1 MISTI
6 EELLDQAA
14 KGNLKEHAFPN
25 VELKRSW
32 DQKYGVKLSGL
43 GNQIENNVSW
53 MAIGIEDD
61 GKFTGHDEQ
70 RIIKD
75 EEIVSQHI
83 NNYLD
88 PVQACL
94 AMRTFN
100 VSGNWILV
108 IKIVNPGAV
117 VRWNHAAYK
126 KAGTTIQAMKP
137 DEEMELTVKLPGLS
151 DFSKQSFDG
160 PLDSG
165 LVDSFLSKLRR
176 KRVEF
181 DTINI
186 SATNADEI
194 LSSIRIK
201 NTNTSRILFGD
212 YQYRV
217 VFYDDAELPVKNETR
232 TGLYGILEDDFT
244 SKIQSWAKRHGV
256 SVKYP
261 SFPELALREAL
272 ANAVA
277 HAAYFERNGEIIVEV
292 FKDKIVISNLCL
304 PETGYFANKWFS
316 RSHKTFN
323 GMLMETLRLA
333 GIVDELGRGKNL
345 IFADSIKN
353 GKKPP
358 YVSLEQSGRYN
369 RWRLCLYGGVS
380 NNIQLRLFKR
390 INEIYPSV
398 QKALI
403 AHALILWNSQPVSQ
417 IRGYIDS
424 ESAPLFAEVL
434 NDHDGPIFFYEKE
447 DRIVLQRWVRVLLEE
462 GKDSKS
468 FTVAEEEQLYKFTY
482 EMQSKY
488 NNFLITS
495 REFRKMA
502 HMGDTKSEIVLSSTL
517 LKKWVKEK
525 KVDKIKK
532 GVYKF
537 LDTTPSAVSLNR
549 LLDFLQEKQM

>member
-1 MISTI
+1 M
-6 EELLDQAA
+6 
-14 KGNLKEHAFPN
+14 
-25 VELKRSW
+25 
-32 DQKYGVKLSGL
+32 
-43 GNQIENNVSW
+43 
-53 MAIGIEDD
+53 
-61 GKFTGHDEQ
+61 
-70 RIIKD
+70 
-75 EEIVSQHI
+75 
-83 NNYLD
+83 
-88 PVQACL
+88 
-94 AMRTFN
+94 
-100 VSGNWILV
+100 

-160 PLDSG
+160 PHDSG

-194 LSSIRIK
+194 LSSIRLK

-244 SKIQSWAKRHGV
+244 SEIQSWAKRHGV

-537 LDTTPSAVSLNR
+537 LDTTPRAVSLNR